1 MDLVLPFKIGDLAE
15 YKSFLTGYRGAW
27 FRCKIHNMRVNKSAG
42 FMEYYLEYIDYTE
55 EKNEWVRIF
64 EKNRS
69 NQNSR
74 ESTQLMIRP
83 SFPQWYYGHEAPEQ
97 FTDNDVAAIV
107 DEAWKVGD
115 LVDWFSEGCF
125 WSGTIT
131 KLLDEDMME
140 VKLPAPPIGEGKR
153 YHVNC
158 NDVRPTLE
166 WSLIEGWTVPLS
178 KAKKKSW
185 HAAHLLQHS
194 KSESERSTSDEDSS
208 SDDEYGDNVGGV
220 QESECRVSNI
230 QGDSGVLAPPSDTNS
245 ASSPKVQEDGN
256 PSEENL
262 KPSSTSKSPDLS
274 HGSQSAATSSQPA
287 GTGVTVKQGPGIG
300 IAIKQEQE
308 WYEADDDGPGEF
320 LEKLDTLEAKL
331 NCIMECTLVE
341 KECSAEVL
349 AFCHGSSKDGK

>member
-27 FRCKIHNMRVNKSAG
+27 FRCKIHNRRVNKSAG
-42 FMEYYLEYIDYTE
+42 FLEYYLEYIDYTE
-55 EKNEWVRIF
+55 EKNEWVRVF
-64 EKNRS
+64 EKNPKSSIRK
-69 NQNSR
+69 SR

-97 FTDNDVAAIV
+97 VTDNDVTAIV

-115 LVDWFSEGCF
+115 LVDWFNEGCY

-153 YHVNC
+153 YHANC

-178 KAKKKSW
+178 KVKKKSW

-194 KSESERSTSDEDSS
+194 RSGEDSS

-230 QGDSGVLAPPSDTNS
+230 QGDSVVLAPPSDTNS
-245 ASSPKVQEDGN
+245 ASSPKAQEDGN
-256 PSEENL
+256 SFDENL

-274 HGSQSAATSSQPA
+274 HGTESAATCSQPA
-287 GTGVTVKQGPGIG
+287 GTEVTVKQEPGIG
-300 IAIKQEQE
+300 ISKKQEQE
-308 WYEADDDGPGEF
+308 WYEADDDGPGKF
-320 LEKLDTLEAKL
+320 LEKLDKLEAKL
-331 NCIMECTLVE
+331 NCIMER
-341 KECSAEVL
+341 S
-349 AFCHGSSKDGK
+349 FCRRSSKDGK